1 MIPTSANIS
10 ESPEIRAMRF
20 KIMQRVA
27 MLFIL
32 ALFVILAVLNRVNL
46 LRVDGSGA
54 FGTVHIILAFIAIVF
69 LALDRDSYLPFLG
82 ECVLP
87 TSLLAAKTPQD
98 ATFTVDV
105 RAQEGATH
113 IMYWASESGAGLVPN
128 PYDAYGNYSNAGIVK
143 ASSAGLTTLPVRCP
157 RQYQVRGRTL
167 PRHVHYRSIYK
178 SGIAGPV
185 QTVQI
190 TCV

>member
-1 MIPTSANIS
+1 MIPTPAKIS
-10 ESPEIRAMRF
+10 ESPEVRAMRY
-20 KIMQRVA
+20 KIFRRIAVI
-27 MLFIL
+27 FVL
-32 ALFVILAVLNRVNL
+32 ALFVVLAALNRVNI
-46 LRVDGSGA
+46 LRVNSSGI
-54 FGTVHIILAFIAIVF
+54 FGTLHLLVAVASVLYLVF
-69 LALDRDSYLPFLG
+69 DRDSYLPFLG

-105 RAQEGATH
+105 HAHPGATH
-113 IMYWASESGAGLVPN
+113 IMYWASESGAGLAPN
-128 PYDAYGNYSNAGIVK
+128 PYDAYGNFSNAGIVK
-143 ASSAGLTTLPVRCP
+143 ATSAGITTLPVRCP
-157 RQYQVRGRTL
+157 RQYTAGGRTL